1 MSNYLNILLII
12 IPLFVSSC
20 SNNHDDVSSVNMP
33 VSQKSFSGDKYSHLY
48 NSLYISLALKKSLND
63 EALRTFINNIDT
75 MDDINLFEKLSK
87 ISRDT
92 HRFNYSQAISDRWIE
107 IDGNSY
113 LAYMYAL
120 SASIDNSNFDKANEY
135 FNNFIRVSDPRDRRD
150 YAKLIFFIIE
160 NKNRINV
167 VRFFEEYLKKNNN
180 YALHINFIELLYSYN
195 MHEKVVEHI
204 NTIGSFSDRGLT
216 RIYANSLR
224 SMDKKNM
231 AISILEKYISD
242 KVTSDRQVELELLD
256 VYLDKEDII
265 FSENFINSLLIKD
278 PDNSDTLFKIS
289 TLLHDKGHYLLSEKY
304 LSYIVIENDRVNIM
318 RGLNDYMLG
327 NYDESIEHFKRVR
340 DFNYKILSHINISSS
355 LNQLYGLDKAFAY
368 IESTKKDYDDK
379 DINLNLAL
387 HQISLLNEN
396 KMYEEVIEFCNNFLI
411 QDPLL
416 TNILYARAMAY
427 ENLQKIDL
435 MEIDLRKILSI
446 DARNAN
452 TLNALG
458 YSLIIH
464 TKRYEEAYKLLLEA
478 YHYDPGNAAIL
489 DSIAWAEYKKG
500 NYTKALDYIESSY
513 YRDKDPEII
522 EHYCEILIKNK
533 KFEKLKK
540 VIKLELERNKNNLEF
555 IDKLNSYHNDSV
567 L

>member
-1 MSNYLNILLII
+1 
-12 IPLFVSSC
+12 
-20 SNNHDDVSSVNMP
+20 
-33 VSQKSFSGDKYSHLY
+33 
-48 NSLYISLALKKSLND
+48 
-63 EALRTFINNIDT
+63 
-75 MDDINLFEKLSK
+75 
-87 ISRDT
+87 
-92 HRFNYSQAISDRWIE
+92 
-107 IDGNSY
+107 
-113 LAYMYAL
+113 
-120 SASIDNSNFDKANEY
+120 
-135 FNNFIRVSDPRDRRD
+135 
-150 YAKLIFFIIE
+150 
-160 NKNRINV
+160 
-167 VRFFEEYLKKNNN
+167 
-180 YALHINFIELLYSYN
+180 
-195 MHEKVVEHI
+195 MHEKVIEHI
-204 NTIGSFSDRGLT
+204 NKIGSFSDRGLT
-216 RIYANSLR
+216 RIYAHSLR
-224 SMDKKNM
+224 SMGNKNM

-256 VYLDKEDII
+256 VYLDKGDIV
-265 FSENFINSLLIKD
+265 FSENFISSILTKD
-278 PDNSDTLFKIS
+278 PDNLDTLFKIS
-289 TLLHDKGHYLLSEKY
+289 TLLHDKGHHLLSEKY
-304 LSYIVIENDRVNIM
+304 LSYIVIENDRVNVM

-355 LNQLYGLDKAFAY
+355 LNQLYGLDKAFTY
-368 IESTKKDYDDK
+368 IENTKKEYDDK
-379 DINLNLAL
+379 DVNLNLAL

-396 KMYEEVIEFCNNFLI
+396 KMYEEVIEFCNNFLT

-464 TKRYEEAYKLLLEA
+464 TKRYEEAYNLLLEA

-500 NYTKALDYIESSY
+500 NYLKALDYIESSY

-540 VIKLELERNKNNLEF
+540 VIKIELERNKNNLEF
-555 IDKLNSYHNDSV
+555 IDKLNSYHNDSI

>member
-20 SNNHDDVSSVNMP
+20 SNNRDEVSSVNMTN
-33 VSQKSFSGDKYSHLY
+33 SQKNFSGDKYSHLY

-63 EALRTFINNIDT
+63 EALSTFINNIDT
-75 MDDINLFEKLSK
+75 MDDIKLFEKLSK

-92 HRFNYSQAISDRWIE
+92 HRFNYSQAISDRWIK

-135 FNNFIRVSDPRDRRD
+135 FDNFIRVSDSRDRRD
-150 YAKLIFFIIE
+150 YAKLVFFIIE

-195 MHEKVVEHI
+195 MHEKVIEHI
-204 NTIGSFSDRGLT
+204 NKIGSFGDRGLT
-216 RIYANSLR
+216 RIYANSLS
-224 SMDKKNM
+224 SMGNKNM

-256 VYLDKEDII
+256 VYLDKGDII
-265 FSENFINSLLIKD
+265 FSENFISSILTKD
-278 PDNSDTLFKIS
+278 PDNLDTLFKIS
-289 TLLHDKGHYLLSEKY
+289 TLLHDKGHHLLSEKY
-304 LSYIVIENDRVNIM
+304 LSYIVIENDRVNVM

-368 IESTKKDYDDK
+368 IENTKKDYDDK
-379 DINLNLAL
+379 DVNLNLTL

-396 KMYEEVIEFCNNFLI
+396 KMYEEVIEFCNNFLT
-411 QDPLL
+411 QDPLS

-435 MEIDLRKILSI
+435 MEIDLKKILSI

-464 TKRYEEAYKLLLEA
+464 TKRYEEAYNLLLEA

-500 NYTKALDYIESSY
+500 NYVKALDYIESSY

-540 VIKLELERNKNNLEF
+540 VIKIELERNKNNLEF
-555 IDKLNSYHNDSV
+555 IDKLNSYHNDSI